1 MKAIIH
7 PPVHESYKRYR
18 RQLVTQIILP
28 MVLTALLF
36 VGMIVLIIV
45 ATFRDGGD
53 VGRWAAISTIWIAV
67 PIMIAALIF
76 IVLLTG
82 LVYLLKRLINITPT
96 YTGRL
101 QDFIHKIAIHIKH
114 AADATVKPVF
124 FLDGIGA
131 SIKRLLGG
139 NKP

>member
-1 MKAIIH
+1 MKAVIH

-18 RQLVTQIILP
+18 KQLVAQIILP
-28 MVLTALLF
+28 MVLAALLF
-36 VGMIVLIIV
+36 VGMIVLISV

-53 VGRWAAISTIWIAV
+53 VGRWAAISTIWIVV

-82 LVYLLKRLINITPT
+82 LVYLLKRLLQITPT
-96 YTGRL
+96 YTGQL
-101 QDFIHKIAIHIKH
+101 QDFINKIAAYIKRG
-114 AADATVKPVF
+114 ADAAVKPVF

-131 SIKRLLGG
+131 SIKRLLGR
-139 NKP
+139 K

>member
-1 MKAIIH
+1 MKAIIR

-18 RQLVTQIILP
+18 KQLVSQIILP
-28 MVLTALLF
+28 MVFTALLF
-36 VGMIVLIIV
+36 VGMIVLISV

-76 IVLLTG
+76 IALLTG
-82 LVYLLKRLINITPT
+82 LVYLLKRLLQITPT

-101 QDFIHKIAIHIKH
+101 QDFIYMVAVYIKR

-131 SIKRLLGG
+131 SIKRLLGR
-139 NKP
+139 N

>member
-1 MKAIIH
+1 MKAVIH

-18 RQLVTQIILP
+18 KQLVSQIILP
-28 MVLTALLF
+28 MVLAALLF
-36 VGMIVLIIV
+36 VGMIVLISV

-53 VGRWAAISTIWIAV
+53 VGRWAAISTIWIVV

-82 LVYLLKRLINITPT
+82 LVYLLKRLLQITPT
-96 YTGRL
+96 YTGQL
-101 QDFIHKIAIHIKH
+101 QDFINKIAAYIKRG
-114 AADATVKPVF
+114 ADAAVKPVF

-131 SIKRLLGG
+131 SIKRLLGR
-139 NKP
+139 K

>member
-18 RQLVTQIILP
+18 KQLITQIILP

-36 VGMIVLIIV
+36 VGMIVLISV

-82 LVYLLKRLINITPT
+82 LVYLLKRLLNITPT
-96 YTGRL
+96 YTGRF
-101 QDFIHKIAIHIKH
+101 QDFIHKIAVHIKR
-114 AADATVKPVF
+114 AADTTVKPVF
-124 FLDGIGA
+124 FIDGIGA

-139 NKP
+139 NKS

>member
-18 RQLVTQIILP
+18 KQLVTQIILP
-28 MVLTALLF
+28 MVVTALLF
-36 VGMIVLIIV
+36 VGMIVLISV

-82 LVYLLKRLINITPT
+82 LVYLLKRLLNITPT

-101 QDFIHKIAIHIKH
+101 QDFIHKIAVHIKH

-124 FLDGIGA
+124 FIDGVGA

-139 NKP
+139 NKS

>member
-1 MKAIIH
+1 MKAVIH

-18 RQLVTQIILP
+18 KQLVSQIIMP
-28 MVLTALLF
+28 MIITALLF
-36 VGMIVLIIV
+36 VGMIVLISI

-82 LVYLLKRLINITPT
+82 MVYILKRLLQITPT

-101 QDFIHKIAIHIKH
+101 QDFIYMVAVRIKR

>member
-7 PPVHESYKRYR
+7 PPIHESYKRHR
-18 RQLVTQIILP
+18 KQLASQIILP
-28 MVLTALLF
+28 MVLTTLLF
-36 VGMIVLIIV
+36 VGMIVLISV

-53 VGRWAAISTIWIAV
+53 VGRWAAISTIWIVV

-82 LVYLLKRLINITPT
+82 LVYLLKRLLQITPV
-96 YTGRL
+96 YTGQL
-101 QDFIHKIAIHIKH
+101 QDFIHKIAVYIKR

-124 FLDGIGA
+124 FFDGIGA
-131 SIKRLLGG
+131 SINRLLGR
-139 NKP
+139 K

>member
-28 MVLTALLF
+28 MVLTILLF
-36 VGMIVLIIV
+36 VGMIVLVSV

>member
-1 MKAIIH
+1 MKAVIH

-18 RQLVTQIILP
+18 KQLVSQIILP
-28 MVLTALLF
+28 MIITALLF
-36 VGMIVLIIV
+36 VGMIVLISI

-82 LVYLLKRLINITPT
+82 MVYLLKRLLQITPT

-101 QDFIHKIAIHIKH
+101 QDFIYMVAVHIKR

>member
-1 MKAIIH
+1 MKAVIH

-18 RQLVTQIILP
+18 KQLFSQIILP
-28 MVLTALLF
+28 MIITALLF
-36 VGMIVLIIV
+36 VGMIVLISV

-53 VGRWAAISTIWIAV
+53 VGRWAAISTIWIVV

-82 LVYLLKRLINITPT
+82 LVYLLKRLLNITPT

-101 QDFIHKIAIHIKH
+101 QDFIHKIAVYIKH

-124 FLDGIGA
+124 FIDGIGA

-139 NKP
+139 NKS

>member
-18 RQLVTQIILP
+18 KQLVTQIILP
-28 MVLTALLF
+28 MVVTALLF
-36 VGMIVLIIV
+36 VGMIVLISV

-82 LVYLLKRLINITPT
+82 LVYLLKRLLNITPI

-101 QDFIHKIAIHIKH
+101 QDFIHKIAVYIKH

-131 SIKRLLGG
+131 SIQKLLGR
-139 NKP
+139 K

>member
-18 RQLVTQIILP
+18 KQLITQIILP

-36 VGMIVLIIV
+36 VGMIVLISV

-67 PIMIAALIF
+67 PLMISALIF

>member
-1 MKAIIH
+1 MKAVIH

-18 RQLVTQIILP
+18 KQLVSQIILP
-28 MVLTALLF
+28 MIITALLF
-36 VGMIVLIIV
+36 VGMIVLISI

-82 LVYLLKRLINITPT
+82 MVYLLKRLLQITPT

-101 QDFIHKIAIHIKH
+101 QDFIYMVAVHIKR

-131 SIKRLLGG
+131 SIKRLLGR
-139 NKP
+139 N